1 MASNQKQTEKT
12 TEEKVNTLRQDL
24 DAITFKN
31 KQALKIQAIQ
41 AGKEKL
47 KDNLAKNRQQRKNS
61 SAKLSSTS
69 KLGKLVTLQG

>member
-69 KLGKLVTLQG
+69 KLGKLVTLQD